1 MICNSAAKTRKCSFL
16 HPRRRVIVHLLFLAC
31 SLACSVV
38 LEAQRPAPR
47 PMPRRSSRPT
57 ERAVEGI
64 RELEEY
70 RRRMLE
76 RELAQSNLTPE
87 RVRELQRLLE
97 DPCAGSITRTGFV
110 EIDMPW
116 TVTVGQEVTA
126 DVSIQGCKDASTL
139 PVEVRM
145 EQTSDTVYEPRVFS
159 LKPDEHQLVKIK
171 VLRAEGGLAEI
182 IATPRRPWLPES
194 VSLNVGFTALLKARI
209 DDTIEAGIVRP
220 ASFDFV
226 DSNGKPVA
234 IGAPVSIRVSTVKAR
249 VRASDKGEWT
259 QEIVIPLRRGAT
271 GTPSIQIKAP
281 GSAPDRDEVAA
292 VVLLN
297 DAHVLRD
304 QKFSYTV
311 VPQWWLQLA
320 VGILGGLL
328 HAVSKTLIDYSN
340 NRRRTRF
347 TRVAIL
353 KLLTGVVAGCVAYL
367 LASWNVLGIRIDT
380 TSLRAFALLG
390 FLLSY
395 VGVDSVV
402 RRLVPDQG
410 SSRAENLGDGEKHAN
425 QSAG

>member
-1 MICNSAAKTRKCSFL
+1 MPCEVAPKMRNIA
-16 HPRRRVIVHLLFLAC
+16 HLLVLAC
-31 SLACSVV
+31 SLAYSLL
-38 LEAQRPAPR
+38 LEAQHPAPQ
-47 PMPRRSSRPT
+47 PTLPPPPPSSL
-57 ERAVEGI
+57 EFG

-70 RRRMLE
+70 RRRILQ
-76 RELAQSNLTPE
+76 RELDDKNLTPE

-116 TVTVGQEVTA
+116 TVMVGQEVTA

-139 PVEVRM
+139 PVEIRM
-145 EQTSDTVYEPRVFS
+145 EQTSDTVYEPRIFS
-159 LKPDEHQLVKIK
+159 MKPSEHQLVKIK

-182 IATPRRPWLPES
+182 IATPRRPWLPQS
-194 VSLNVGFTALLKARI
+194 VSLNTGFTAVLKARI
-209 DDTIEAGIVRP
+209 DDTIEAGSVRP

-234 IGAPVSIRVSTVKAR
+234 IGAPVYVRIITVKAH
-249 VRASDKGEWT
+249 VRTSDKEDWA
-259 QEIVIPLRRGAT
+259 QEIVISLRRGAT
-271 GTPSIQIKAP
+271 GTPSFQIRAAHF
-281 GSAPDRDEVAA
+281 APDRDEVGA

-297 DAHVLRD
+297 NSHVLRD
-304 QKFSYTV
+304 QKFSFIV

-328 HAVSKTLIDYSN
+328 HAVSKTVIDYSKN
-340 NRRRTRF
+340 KRRAKFARI
-347 TRVAIL
+347 AIL

-402 RRLVPDQG
+402 RRLVPDQ
-410 SSRAENLGDGEKHAN
+410 SSSPADHVADGERPV
-425 QSAG
+425 G